1 MEDGYAVCF
10 NKWALDKRIKNELG
24 LLIIISSLSA
34 EKGYCYAS
42 NNYIASQ
49 YKETE
54 QSVSNKIKKLEK
66 LNYITVEYEKHGCEV
81 VSRKIRLKNY
91 YIDDITNVI
100 PTIEQIFKENNTS
113 INNTSINKYIYS
125 RVIDYLNEKL
135 GTSYKSTTRSTQEHI
150 NARLKEGFTED
161 DFIKVIDKKC
171 KEWKNTKFEKF
182 LRPDTLFSTKF
193 ESYLNQ
199 KVKENWWDE

>member
-1 MEDGYAVCF
+1 MEDGYAICF

-49 YKETE
+49 YRETE
-54 QSVSNKIKKLEK
+54 QSVSNKLKKLER
-66 LNYITVEYEKHGCEV
+66 LNYITIEYEKRGCEV
-81 VSRKIRLKNY
+81 VNRKIRLKNY

-150 NARLKEGFTED
+150 NARLKEGFTEE
-161 DFIKVIDKKC
+161 DFIKVIDKKT